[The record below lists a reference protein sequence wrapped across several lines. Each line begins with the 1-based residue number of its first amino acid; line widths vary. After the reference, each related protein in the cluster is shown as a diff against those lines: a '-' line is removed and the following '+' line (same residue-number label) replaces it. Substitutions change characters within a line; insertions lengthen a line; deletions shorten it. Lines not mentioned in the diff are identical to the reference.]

1 MKATKYGLFV
11 MAFFLAVGWLNLPA
25 RAQETT
31 TGKLEL
37 TLEDCLKLALEKN
50 PFYLASLEKEGEARA
65 QVNRAVSGFLPV
77 INAQGTDI
85 LDKKVF
91 TVEIP
96 PMIPGGQP
104 QRIKLDFTRTYQMSL
119 NFSFPLF
126 TSGRLTSVYRQANYN
141 YQATLESIKQSRQE
155 TILNVKQAFYG
166 YLLARRF
173 LEVAEESVG
182 LAEKHLKNVRNLAEV
197 GMATKFDLL
206 RAEVQ
211 LANLQ
216 PQLIRARNG
225 LQISELALK
234 NLLGLDLNQPVEI
247 KGDLFFQEIQIEA
260 EEAVQKALLNRPE
273 IHQLGYQRRMAA
285 EMIKIARASDLPTL
299 AIGGQLNYWSNFLN
313 FKKNNW
319 ENYYT
324 ISLALNIPIFN
335 GFAGQAQAAQAKAL
349 ARQLDFSIKGLTEA
363 IKLEVEQA
371 ILNYKQARESLLS
384 QEKNVEQAAEAV
396 RLAELNFAEGL
407 ATTLDVTTAQVA
419 LSQART
425 NYAQALY
432 ECLMAQAQLEKA
444 IGESISGYQS
454 ER

>member
-1 MKATKYGLFV
+1 MRAAKFW
-11 MAFFLAVGWLNLPA
+11 FLAFIVFLAAGWINLPA
-25 RAQETT
+25 QDKTVN
-31 TGKLEL
+31 KLEL
-37 TLEDCLKLALEKN
+37 TLDDCLKLALEQN
-50 PFYLASLEKEGEARA
+50 PFFLASLEKESEARA
-65 QVNRAVSGFLPV
+65 QVHRAVAGFLPTL
-77 INAQGTDI
+77 NAQGSDI

-96 PMIPGGQP
+96 PMVPGGQP
-104 QRIKLDFTRTYQMSL
+104 QRVKFDFTRTYQMSL

-126 TSGRLTSVYRQANYN
+126 TGGRLTSAYRQANYN
-141 YQATLESIKQSRQE
+141 YQATQESIKQSRQE

-173 LEVAEESVG
+173 LEVAEESVS

-225 LQISELALK
+225 LQMSELALK
-234 NLLGLDLNQPVEI
+234 NLLGLDLDQPVEI
-247 KGDLFFQEIQIEA
+247 KGELSFQEVQINP
-260 EEAVQKALLNRPE
+260 EESVQKALLNRPE
-273 IHQLGYQRRMAA
+273 IQQLGYQRRMAG
-285 EMIKIARASDLPTL
+285 EMVKLARASDLPTV
-299 AIGGQLNYWSNFLN
+299 AIGGQINYWSNYLN

-335 GFAGQAQAAQAKAL
+335 GFAAQAQAAQAKAL
-349 ARQLDFSIKGLTEA
+349 ARQLDYSMKGLTEA
-363 IKLEVEQA
+363 VRLEVEQA
-371 ILNYKQARESLLS
+371 ILNYQQAREALLS
-384 QEKNVEQAAEAV
+384 QQKNVEQAAEAV

-425 NYAQALY
+425 NYAQAQY
-432 ECLMAQAQLEKA
+432 ECLMALAQLEKA
-444 IGESISGYQS
+444 TGESVSGYKS
-454 ER
+454 DR

>member
-1 MKATKYGLFV
+1 MKAKSYWLFILTI
-11 MAFFLAVGWLNLPA
+11 FLVLAGLNLS
-25 RAQETT
+25 AQETVE
-31 TGKLEL
+31 GKLQL
-37 TLEDCLKLALEKN
+37 TLDDCLKLALEQN
-50 PFYLASLEKEGEARA
+50 PFYLSTLEKENEARA
-65 QVNRAVSGFLPV
+65 QVHQAAAGFLPS

-96 PMIPGGQP
+96 SMVPGQP
-104 QRIKLDFTRTYQMSL
+104 PQRVKFDFTRTYQMSL

-126 TSGRLTSVYRQANYN
+126 TGGRLTSGYRQASYN
-141 YQATLESIKQSRQE
+141 YQATQESIKQARQE

-166 YLLARRF
+166 YLLARKF
-173 LEVAEESVG
+173 LEVAEESVN
-182 LAEKHLKNVRNLAEV
+182 LAEKHLKNVRNLVEV

-225 LQISELALK
+225 LQMSELALK
-234 NLLGLDLNQPVEI
+234 NLLGLDLNRQIEI
-247 KGDLFFQEIQIEA
+247 KGELAYQEVQINP
-260 EEAVQKALLNRPE
+260 EEARQKALLNRPE
-273 IHQLGYQRRMAA
+273 IHQLGYQRRMAG
-285 EMIKIARASDLPTL
+285 EMIKLARASDLPTV
-299 AIGGQLNYWSNFLN
+299 AIGGQINFWSNYLN
-313 FKKNNW
+313 FRKNNW

-335 GFAGQAQAAQAKAL
+335 GFASQAQAAQAKAL
-349 ARQLDFSIKGLTEA
+349 ARQLDYTMKGLTEA
-363 IKLEVEQA
+363 IKLEVDQA
-371 ILNYKQARESLLS
+371 ILNYQQAREALLS
-384 QEKNVEQAAEAV
+384 QQKNVDQAAEAV
-396 RLAELNFAEGL
+396 RLAELNFSEGL

-432 ECLMAQAQLEKA
+432 ECLMALANLEKA
-444 IGESISGYQS
+444 TGESISGYMAD
-454 ER
+454 R